1 MWNLFLP
8 LNPLTFRSLVQGGN
22 WTFFNSR
29 HFPCSDSL
37 WVSSKKTCKR
47 IHSLVWNDTY
57 SNTNLTSC
65 LLVCYNNTITELK
78 NNHTLIKTS
87 GEDVDDEEFTIT
99 ILFNQ
104 FVKSEVS
111 HNLPIEEINKK
122 AQVLQ
127 TYFFL
132 NGY

>member
-1 MWNLFLP
+1 MVWHIFKVKSKLV
-8 LNPLTFRSLVQGGN
+8 LN
-22 WTFFNSR
+22 
-29 HFPCSDSL
+29 
-37 WVSSKKTCKR
+37 
-47 IHSLVWNDTY
+47 NDAT
-57 SNTNLTSC
+57 TD
-65 LLVCYNNTITELK
+65 
-78 NNHTLIKTS
+78 NHILIKTS

-127 TYFFL
+127 KYFHYYNSIYL
-132 NGY
+132 VMQIKQESS

>member
-1 MWNLFLP
+1 MHSNSNPTSFL
-8 LNPLTFRSLVQGGN
+8 LISY
-22 WTFFNSR
+22 
-29 HFPCSDSL
+29 
-37 WVSSKKTCKR
+37 
-47 IHSLVWNDTY
+47 NDAP
-57 SNTNLTSC
+57 
-65 LLVCYNNTITELK
+65 TELK
-78 NNHTLIKTS
+78 NNLTLIKTS

-127 TYFFL
+127 KYFHYYNSIYL
-132 NGY
+132 VMQIKQESS